1 MNADP
6 SQLAKAPDGEPD
18 GGGVRKSGHRGLR
31 ITLLVFGGLFLA
43 LLVVTA
49 AVIHVES
56 ADVTQ
61 DQQQLDPFYAVEA
74 DQIAGVPGSIV
85 RSEPLAVKLTDVSAF
100 RVVYRTRSSEGT
112 PRVSGAMILVP
123 TAKPPADGRK
133 IVAWAHPTL
142 GMGDACAP
150 SRSADTLLD
159 MGFAQ
164 EMINNGWVITAT
176 DYAGVGTQ
184 GTGRYLVGQDE
195 ANDVAFS
202 VAMAH
207 NFPAADTSK
216 TWAVYGHSQG
226 GHSALWTGELGESIL
241 PDFKLV
247 GTAAVA
253 PAAELEPLIA
263 QQWDK
268 PAQWSIGPDF
278 IVGWSSKYP
287 NLPLNG
293 ILTDQGSANYQ
304 SLSQDCIV
312 EAALEGHTRAEFGQ
326 SLFTKNPLD
335 DPAWSKIAQEQTPPP
350 MRPAMP
356 TFIVQGTGDTLVLPN
371 TQAELSE
378 RWCRAGSDLSMLWL
392 DGASH
397 LSAQSLSGTA
407 VSQWIQARF
416 DGRPASST
424 CGLNLPVK
432 PYGSNR

>member
-1 MNADP
+1 
-6 SQLAKAPDGEPD
+6 
-18 GGGVRKSGHRGLR
+18 
-31 ITLLVFGGLFLA
+31 
-43 LLVVTA
+43 
-49 AVIHVES
+49 
-56 ADVTQ
+56 
-61 DQQQLDPFYAVEA
+61 
-74 DQIAGVPGSIV
+74 
-85 RSEPLAVKLTDVSAF
+85 
-100 RVVYRTRSSEGT
+100 
-112 PRVSGAMILVP
+112 MILVP

-253 PAAELEPLIA
+253 PAAELETLIA

-371 TQAELSE
+371 TQAELSD

>member
-1 MNADP
+1 MNPDP

-49 AVIHVES
+49 AIIHVQS

-74 DQIAGVPGSIV
+74 DQVPGTPGSII
-85 RSEPLAVKLTDVSAF
+85 RSEPLPVKLTDVNAF
-100 RVVYRTRSSEGT
+100 RVLYRTRSSEGT

-293 ILTDQGSANYQ
+293 ILTEQGSANYQ

-378 RWCRAGSDLSMLWL
+378 RWCWAGSDLSMLWL

>member
-1 MNADP
+1 M
-6 SQLAKAPDGEPD
+6 
-18 GGGVRKSGHRGLR
+18 RRGLR
-31 ITLLVFGGLFLA
+31 ITLVLAGGLFLV
-43 LLVVTA
+43 LLVSVA
-49 AVIHVES
+49 AFVHLQS
-56 ADVTQ
+56 ADVAQ

-74 DQIAGVPGSIV
+74 DQIPGVSGSII
-85 RSEPLAVKLTDVSAF
+85 RSEPLAVKLTDVNAF

-123 TAKPPADGRK
+123 TAKAPADGRK

-150 SRSADTLLD
+150 SRAADTLLD

-195 ANDVAFS
+195 ANDVAYS

-207 NFPAADTSK
+207 GFPGAEAGK

-226 GHSALWTGELGESIL
+226 GHSALWTGELGGAIL
-241 PDFKLV
+241 PDFSLV

-263 QQWDK
+263 QQWNK

-293 ILTDQGSANYQ
+293 ILTEQGRANYE
-304 SLSQDCIV
+304 SLAQDCIV

-326 SLFTKNPLD
+326 SLFTKDPLE
-335 DPAWSKIAQEQTPPP
+335 DPAWRTIAQEQTPPP
-350 MRPAMP
+350 MRSTMP

-371 TQAELSE
+371 TQAVLAE

-407 VSQWIQARF
+407 VTQWIQARF
-416 DGRPASST
+416 EGRPASTT

-432 PYGSNR
+432 PYSN

>member
-1 MNADP
+1 M
-6 SQLAKAPDGEPD
+6 
-18 GGGVRKSGHRGLR
+18 RRGLR
-31 ITLLVFGGLFLA
+31 ITLVLAGGLFLV
-43 LLVVTA
+43 LLVSVA
-49 AVIHVES
+49 AFVHLQS
-56 ADVTQ
+56 ADVAQ
-61 DQQQLDPFYAVEA
+61 DQQQLDPFYVVES
-74 DQIAGVPGSIV
+74 DQIPGVPGSVV
-85 RSEPLAVKLTDVSAF
+85 RSEPLAVKLTNVTAY

-123 TAKPPADGRK
+123 TAKAPADGRK

-195 ANDVAFS
+195 ANDVAYS

-207 NFPAADTSK
+207 GFPGAEAGK

-226 GHSALWTGELGESIL
+226 GHSALWTGELGGAIL
-241 PDFKLV
+241 PDFSLV

-263 QQWDK
+263 QQWNK

-278 IVGWSSKYP
+278 IVGWSSRYP

-293 ILTDQGSANYQ
+293 ILTEQGRANYE
-304 SLSQDCIV
+304 SLAQDCIV

-326 SLFTKNPLD
+326 SLFTKDPLE
-335 DPAWSKIAQEQTPPP
+335 DPAWRTIAQEQTPPP
-350 MRPAMP
+350 MRSTMP

-371 TQAELSE
+371 TQAVLAE

-407 VSQWIQARF
+407 VTQWIQARF
-416 DGRPASST
+416 EGRPASTT

-432 PYGSNR
+432 PYSN

>member
-1 MNADP
+1 
-6 SQLAKAPDGEPD
+6 
-18 GGGVRKSGHRGLR
+18 
-31 ITLLVFGGLFLA
+31 
-43 LLVVTA
+43 
-49 AVIHVES
+49 
-56 ADVTQ
+56 
-61 DQQQLDPFYAVEA
+61 
-74 DQIAGVPGSIV
+74 
-85 RSEPLAVKLTDVSAF
+85 
-100 RVVYRTRSSEGT
+100 
-112 PRVSGAMILVP
+112 MILVP

-216 TWAVYGHSQG
+216 TWAVYGQSQG
-226 GHSALWTGELGESIL
+226 GHSALWTDGESPFGL
-241 PDFKLV
+241 NSRHGCGRSCPELKNALNS
-247 GTAAVA
+247 GTM
-253 PAAELEPLIA
+253 
-263 QQWDK
+263 
-268 PAQWSIGPDF
+268 AQWSIGPDF

-293 ILTDQGSANYQ
+293 ILTEQGSANYH

-356 TFIVQGTGDTLVLPN
+356 TFIVQGTGDTLFLPN